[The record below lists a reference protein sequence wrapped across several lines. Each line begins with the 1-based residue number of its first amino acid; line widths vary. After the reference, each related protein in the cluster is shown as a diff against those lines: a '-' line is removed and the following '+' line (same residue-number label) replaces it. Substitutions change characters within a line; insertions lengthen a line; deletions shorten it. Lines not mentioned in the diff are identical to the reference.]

1 MQKRLGLQKITKIFQ
16 ILFFAA
22 LLFAVWYAWDYTK
35 PTNFPIRQ
43 VKIVGSYDRL
53 DKKALQDIIN
63 SHTKSGFFY
72 INVLGMKYKL
82 LALPWVAS
90 AEIRRKWPDI
100 IVVTLVQEEAVAQW
114 GANALINKKL
124 RLFSPPLTTFPPT
137 LPTLFGTK
145 ERLIEIF
152 TTYTQAQNILNALT
166 FKIKT
171 MILQPHQYWELQL
184 DNGVILYLKEP
195 QALNQLEFLVK
206 IYNKLTHEHANPPK
220 SIDLRYADGLA
231 VKWE

>member
-1 MQKRLGLQKITKIFQ
+1 MQKITKIFQ

-22 LLFAVWYAWDYTK
+22 LFFAAWYVWDYTK
-35 PTNFPIRQ
+35 PKNFPIRQ

-53 DKKALQDIIN
+53 DKKTLQDIIS
-63 SHTKSGFFY
+63 SHTKNGFFY
-72 INVLGMKYKL
+72 INVIGMKYKI

-90 AEIRRKWPDI
+90 AEIRRKWPDT
-100 IVVTLVQEEAVAQW
+100 IVVTLAQEQAVAQW
-114 GANALINKKL
+114 GASALVNKKL
-124 RLFSPPLTTFPPT
+124 RLFMPPPATF
-137 LPTLFGTK
+137 LPNLPILFGDE

-152 TTYTQAQNILNALT
+152 TTYTQAQNILTALN
-166 FKIKT
+166 FKIKA

-184 DNGVILYLKEP
+184 DNGIILYLKEP
-195 QALNQLEFLVK
+195 QVLNQLAFLVK
-206 IYNKLTHEHANPPK
+206 IYNKLIHEHENPPK

>member
-1 MQKRLGLQKITKIFQ
+1 LQKITKIFQ

-22 LLFAVWYAWDYTK
+22 LLFAVWYVWDYTK
-35 PTNFPIRQ
+35 PKNFPIKQ
-43 VKIVGSYDRL
+43 VKIVGSYDHL
-53 DKKALQDIIN
+53 DKKALQDII
-63 SHTKSGFFY
+63 SSYTKSGFFY
-72 INVLGMKYKL
+72 INVLSMKYKI

-124 RLFSPPLTTFPPT
+124 RLFTPPLATF
-137 LPTLFGTK
+137 LPNLPILFGAK

-152 TTYTQAQNILNALT
+152 TTYTQAQNILTTLN

-184 DNGVILYLKEP
+184 DNGVILYLKEA

-206 IYNKLTHEHANPPK
+206 IYHKLTHEHENPPK